1 MSWQPTYALILLI
14 YGASGALRRR
24 LDLRILTMKANDV
37 WNSGKLEDQ
46 VAEASRLSGFA
57 VDTEIFVKTADSMST
72 PVAASVAVGR

>member
-1 MSWQPTYALILLI
+1 
-14 YGASGALRRR
+14 
-24 LDLRILTMKANDV
+24 MKANDV
-37 WNSGKLEDQ
+37 GNSGKFEDQ